1 MRITNMTV
9 RWIAI
14 ALSCV
19 VLVAAM
25 ISHSQLIIPSLY
37 DDSVT
42 ELPEAVSIMVDGKPH
57 GDAQLPLSFSLA
69 PGALASISAPI
80 NGEALAGLDY
90 LMMVN
95 ASSFTLSAD
104 DRTLAERREDGFLD
118 VHSGRTCLIPG
129 TFPEDLEASQ
139 LSLVIRNTSPH
150 DIDVTVNPLVVG
162 TPAQI
167 FSHLRYAVMLTVGC
181 LIAHLTLL
189 VLMVGTLLTLHKRGA
204 SRFLLP
210 LCAFELLITALAL
223 SSQPVVSFF
232 IPGDAFWQ
240 FLDEAVYAL
249 IPVVVLA
256 LVSARQSDQWTDR
269 PWTWALSLLPLIL
282 AIIAQPLSRAAL
294 SVAHEI
300 IFLMKP
306 LATVLVTLLCIALPL
321 GRKKMLG
328 TPHHAFNTA
337 FCLMLVISFIL
348 DMLPSDDLSTL
359 NALRASSNGLR
370 LLAVCCLIV
379 SAASDYL
386 NRERIIIGEVEL
398 GRLLYRDSLS
408 GCMNRRNF
416 DKLMKDDGKIVG
428 RKLLVI
434 VCDVDGTKKIN
445 DSFGHSEGDK
455 IISAFGRCLEASLPE
470 GSQSFRIGGD
480 EFVCLVPSHLIQDPQ
495 DFLDHLE
502 EGFAMNAPYSA
513 TISTGWALYQ
523 GSGSKEMEAVLHEA
537 DQMMYEVKRKR
548 KEVFVDRFATWEE
561 SWDD

>member
-1 MRITNMTV
+1 MITNKTV

-25 ISHSQLIIPSLY
+25 ISHSQLIIPSIY

-42 ELPEAVSIMVDGKPH
+42 ELPEAVSIMVDGIPH
-57 GDAQLPLSFSLA
+57 GPAQLPLTLSLA
-69 PGALASISAPI
+69 PGGLASISTPI
-80 NGEALAGLDY
+80 NGEALAGLDFL
-90 LMMVN
+90 LMLD

-104 DRTLAERREDGFLD
+104 DRTLVERREDGFLD

-129 TFPEDLEASQ
+129 SFPADLEADE
-139 LSLVIRNTSPH
+139 LCLIIRNTSPYGM
-150 DIDVTVNPLVVG
+150 DVTVNPLVIG

-167 FSHLRYAVMLTVGC
+167 FSHLRYAVMLTIGY

-189 VLMVGTLLTLHKRGA
+189 VLMLGTLLILRKRGA

-240 FLDEAVYAL
+240 FLDEASYAL

-256 LVSARQSDQWTDR
+256 LVSAGHKGQWPDR
-269 PWTWALSLLPLIL
+269 PWAWALSLLPPLL
-282 AIIAQPLSRAAL
+282 AIIAQLLSASAL
-294 SVAHEI
+294 VVAHEI

-306 LATVLVTLLCIALPL
+306 LAAVLVSLLCMALPL
-321 GRKKMLG
+321 GRKNVIG
-328 TPHHAFNTA
+328 TSHYAFNTA

-379 SAASDYL
+379 SAAGDYL

-416 DKLMKDDGKIVG
+416 DKLMKDDDKLIG

-455 IISAFGRCLEASLPE
+455 IISAFGRCLETTLPE

-480 EFVCLVPSHLIQDPQ
+480 EFVCLVPSQKIPDPHA
-495 DFLDHLE
+495 FRTHLE
-502 EGFAMNAPYSA
+502 ESFASNAPYSA

-523 GSGSKEMEAVLHEA
+523 GNGAKEMEAVMHEA
-537 DQMMYEVKRKR
+537 DQMMYEVKRSR
-548 KEVFVDRFATWEE
+548 KKVFADRLASWEE
-561 SWDD
+561 SDDG